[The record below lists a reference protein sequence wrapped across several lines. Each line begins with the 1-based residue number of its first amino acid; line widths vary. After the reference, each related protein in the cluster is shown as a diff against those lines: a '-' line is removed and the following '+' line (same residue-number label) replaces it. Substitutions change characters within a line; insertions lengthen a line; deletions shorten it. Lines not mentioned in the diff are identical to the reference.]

1 LSETA
6 GIVVDPGPFD
16 LASES
21 RDAALCIHG
30 LTGTPYEVR
39 PLGEAI
45 AAGGMRARGILLPG
59 HGSDPEAL
67 VRQRY
72 GDWLEAARGEL
83 RSLRERHER
92 VFCVG
97 VSLGGLISLALAAEE
112 RVDAIVVIGTPLHL
126 PRAASWLVPLAKH
139 VYPFLPKRTGSDI
152 RDPTARARHPSLA
165 VMPLAS
171 IHELLRLQRRVRSA
185 LAQIATPILVAHGL
199 HDNTASPEDAQEIL
213 RSVSSEVSEWLPLEA
228 SGHVASVDHDG
239 PRLAS
244 AVAEFLDRW
253 R

>member
-1 LSETA
+1 LREAAEIS
-6 GIVVDPGPFD
+6 VDSAPFD
-16 LASES
+16 LASDS

-45 AAGGMRARGILLPG
+45 AARGMRARGILLPG
-59 HGSDPEAL
+59 HGGDPKAL
-67 VRQRY
+67 ACKSH

-83 RSLRERHER
+83 GALRERHER

-97 VSLGGLISLALAAEE
+97 ISLGGLISLALSSEE
-112 RVDAIVVIGTPLHL
+112 TVDATAVIGTPLHL
-126 PRAASWLVPLAKH
+126 PRLTRWLVPLAKH
-139 VYPFLPKRTGSDI
+139 VYPFLPKRRGSDI
-152 RDPTARARHPSLA
+152 RDPAARARHPSLA

-171 IHELLRLQRRVRSA
+171 VHELLRLQRRVR
-185 LAQIATPILVAHGL
+185 LVLPRIATPILVAHGL
-199 HDNTASPEDAQEIL
+199 HDHTASPEDAQEIL
-213 RSVSSEVSEWLPLEA
+213 RSVGSEVAEWLPLEA
-228 SGHVASVDHDG
+228 SAHVATVDHDG
-239 PRLAS
+239 PRLAQ